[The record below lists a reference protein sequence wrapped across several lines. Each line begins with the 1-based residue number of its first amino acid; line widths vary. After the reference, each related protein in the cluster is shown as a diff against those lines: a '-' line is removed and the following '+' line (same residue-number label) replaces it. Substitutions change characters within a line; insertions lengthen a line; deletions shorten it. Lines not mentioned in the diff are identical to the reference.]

1 MQQGDDEMANANGN
15 VIYHEIDFLL
25 PAQRFNINFSYI
37 TQKGLPFVR
46 EFVLRLVHLAPMS
59 ASQIAYFFGFSRHE
73 VREAIED
80 LVDRDELTLGADG
93 RLTLTEK
100 ASGYFTELGE
110 VPRLSRLQDSTV
122 RLAFDLATFSC
133 LGKENFSGK
142 WKAGVQISIDDE
154 AASHSEQLVE
164 KNFQQQ
170 FHQILNS
177 GFLSKALL
185 EEDGD
190 PPSIYTVN
198 SVSKIKQMPLRLPV
212 QFRLDEEGSSVERDD
227 FEALRNSDYV
237 HEQISLEID
246 RLHRPNN
253 LSDIRKAAL
262 EIGDDLTM
270 ELLGP
275 SGESLNLQFLEEVN
289 KLEANS
295 LRHRTTFVGPL
306 YTAGNWALVQTY
318 LAPIIRARR
327 ESHSDPA
334 PARLVWVAPS
344 DPYWGKSMRLQ
355 ASFSEILAKA
365 RAAERPIYSPS
376 IYLPVHGPE
385 DLRSA
390 RQWKR
395 EFDPNIDAVH
405 GLKEGFLGGNVELL
419 YFEDSFV
426 AVVYHA
432 ALPTYPVTLPVGFLS
447 ADKEVVRSI
456 GRLLGNYLDGRSG
469 VDQPNDCG
477 RLAQFGRSVEPER
490 R

>member
-1 MQQGDDEMANANGN
+1 MMN
-15 VIYHEIDFLL
+15 VDGKVTYHEIDFLL

-59 ASQIAYFFGFSRHE
+59 ASQVATFFGFSQHE

-100 ASGYFTELGE
+100 ANGYFTELGE
-110 VPRLSRLQDSTV
+110 IPRLSRLQDSTAC
-122 RLAFDLATFSC
+122 LSFDLATFSC
-133 LGKENFSGK
+133 LGKENLFGK
-142 WKAGVQISIDDE
+142 WKAGLQISIDGE
-154 AASHSEQLVE
+154 TVSRSEQLVE

-185 EEDGD
+185 DEEGD

-198 SVSKIKQMPLRLPV
+198 SVSKIKQMPLRLSV
-212 QFRLDEEGSSVERDD
+212 QLKLDEEGSSVERDD
-227 FEALRNSDYV
+227 FEELRNSDYV

-246 RLHRPNN
+246 RLRRPEN
-253 LSDIRKAAL
+253 LADIKKAAL
-262 EIGDDLTM
+262 ELGDGQTM
-270 ELLGP
+270 ELFGP
-275 SGESLNLQFLEEVN
+275 AGDRINLRFLEELN

-295 LRHRTTFVGPL
+295 RKSRTTFVGPL
-306 YTAGNWALVQTY
+306 YSAGNWALVQTY
-318 LAPIIRARR
+318 LGPIIKARR
-327 ESHSDPA
+327 ESKSDPS
-334 PARLVWVAPS
+334 PARLLWVAPS
-344 DPYWGKSMRLQ
+344 DPFWGKSFRLQ
-355 ASFSEILAKA
+355 VSFSDILDKA
-365 RAAERPIYSPS
+365 RTTERRIYSPA
-376 IYLPVHGPE
+376 IYVPVHGPE

-395 EFDPNIDAVH
+395 EFDPQIDAVR
-405 GLKEGFLGGNVELL
+405 GLREGFLGGNVEILIL
-419 YFEDSFV
+419 ENAFL
-426 AVVYHA
+426 AVVYHVS
-432 ALPTYPVTLPVGFLS
+432 LPAYPVSLPVGFLS

-456 GRLLGNYLDGRSG
+456 GRLLDNYLDGSSG
-469 VDQPNDCG
+469 ADQPNDCG
-477 RLAQFGRSVEPER
+477 QLAQFDRSTESER